1 VLSVLASLV
10 PSVDGSLSSL
20 AAQIATA
27 EASASGPMTLRVWH
41 DGGPNLSRCEAW
53 TLQTGHWVRHAPIQ
67 SGVGA
72 TMRAIEAAALEAGL
86 PFPRGDEGR
95 RRAQW
100 RSVISDGL
108 AGFEL
113 PLSSP

>member
-1 VLSVLASLV
+1 
-10 PSVDGSLSSL
+10 
-20 AAQIATA
+20 
-27 EASASGPMTLRVWH
+27 MTLRVWH